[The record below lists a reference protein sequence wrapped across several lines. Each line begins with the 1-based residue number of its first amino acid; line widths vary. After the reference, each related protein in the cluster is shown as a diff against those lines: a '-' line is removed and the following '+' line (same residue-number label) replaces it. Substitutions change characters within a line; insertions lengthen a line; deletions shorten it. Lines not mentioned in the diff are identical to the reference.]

1 MKTYSTNDNL
11 EEIKLTEYETDTV
24 RKFIEGDDVKI
35 NNLLS
40 FEKQVLEKKIDYLPN
55 SYEEFMDYLKEFM
68 MLYSGIIKNSMKFD
82 KSAYAVLD
90 NIDDILLSNELKT
103 CVVAYKQDKGLR
115 VKKGQT
121 KVRLTSKESIG
132 YIDIDE
138 LLDTDTGKILFAPFL
153 GINKTEIKSGDNNF
167 YYLDLNTGVISG
179 KIKDIESVQKELE
192 QNYKDYFD
200 KVVKFSLSSKRKF
213 EGEFSDIS
221 KFTTMIDKLIR
232 AKCAEKILS
241 IYNDKKVVAITD
253 YRNNIIRGRQKISE
267 LFDKVGAFKKILRK
281 ETEFVELA
289 DYLGVPFEKKLDTDH
304 IIEYSRKFE
313 NEISKLE
320 RKVDNLDIVE
330 ELSYEEMQNGMQKV
344 NETIADVTSIVT
356 ILTGIEY
363 LVPLYNQNA
372 LNEIKIELDKK
383 LFDTSKNIRIDGY
396 KKEIKKIE
404 AKQKSFKNLF
414 TKKKNILALQK
425 KLLELKIKLEEVTKY
440 RKKQI
445 YLIDDI
451 LASIYVLKEK
461 YGSDNE
467 ELNKMENVI
476 LNRFEINNSK
486 VEKLKEKMISIEND
500 LPVSADINKI
510 NNDVIESEYINKLIK
525 YYEEKIKFE
534 EKVVSSID
542 ENRLASFVKRDT
554 DVNKRINGYIDKIE
568 EYIDKVIVN

>member
-24 RKFIEGDDVKI
+24 KKFIEGDDVKI

-40 FEKQVLEKKIDYLPN
+40 FEKQVLDKKIDYLPN

-103 CVVAYKQDKGLR
+103 CIIASKQDKGLR

-121 KVRLTSKESIG
+121 KVRFTSKESIG
-132 YIDIDE
+132 YIDVDE
-138 LLDTDTGKILFAPFL
+138 LLGTDTGKILFAPFL

-179 KIKDIESVQKELE
+179 KIKDIESVQNELAKD
-192 QNYKDYFD
+192 YKDYFD
-200 KVVKFSLSSKRKF
+200 KVVKFSLSNKRKF
-213 EGEFSDIS
+213 EGEFSTLTN
-221 KFTTMIDKLIR
+221 FTTMIDKLIR

-241 IYNDKKVVAITD
+241 IYNDRKVVAITD

-281 ETEFVELA
+281 ETEFMELA

-330 ELSYEEMQNGMQKV
+330 ELSFEEMQNGMVKV
-344 NETIADVTSIVT
+344 NETIADVTSIIT

-383 LFDTSKNIRIDGY
+383 LFDTSKNIRIEGF

-414 TKKKNILALQK
+414 TKKKNIMASQK

-510 NNDVIESEYINKLIK
+510 NHDVIESEYIDKLIK
-525 YYEEKIKFE
+525 YYEE
-534 EKVVSSID
+534 
-542 ENRLASFVKRDT
+542 
-554 DVNKRINGYIDKIE
+554 
-568 EYIDKVIVN
+568 